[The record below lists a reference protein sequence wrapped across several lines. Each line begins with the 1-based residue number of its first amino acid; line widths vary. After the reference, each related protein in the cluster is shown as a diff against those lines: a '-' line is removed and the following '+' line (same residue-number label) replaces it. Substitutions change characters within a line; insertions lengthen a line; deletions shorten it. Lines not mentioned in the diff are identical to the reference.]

1 MLQRIQTYYLG
12 IIIVI
17 QIIAISG
24 MDFIRFY
31 SEKYVYV
38 LNAWG
43 VTINPNSEEGGRYFQ
58 EEVSSGYMVP
68 VFIGFISLAL
78 IAFLCIMSYKN
89 LDRQLKLGR
98 TLFYLYFVSV
108 LSVYLMATFG
118 ESWIDEGVKS
128 QEVGLPYWVFICGL
142 PLSFLANTGIKRDKR
157 LLDSLKRL

>member
-12 IIIVI
+12 IIIII
-17 QIIAISG
+17 QVVAISG

-31 SEKYVYV
+31 SEKYVYT

-43 VTINPNSEEGGRYFQ
+43 VSINPSDKVQYFST
-58 EEVSSGYMVP
+58 SSGYMVP

-78 IAFLCIMSYKN
+78 LAFLCIMSYKN

-108 LSVYLMATFG
+108 VSVYLMAAFG
-118 ESWIDEGVKS
+118 DRWIDEGVKS
-128 QEVGLPYWVFICGL
+128 QEVGLPYWLFICGL
-142 PLSFLANTGIKRDKR
+142 PFAFLANTGIKRDKR
-157 LLDSLKRL
+157 ILDSLKRL

>member
-12 IIIVI
+12 LIIVI
-17 QIIAISG
+17 QVIAISG

-31 SEKYVYV
+31 SEKYIYT

-43 VTINPNSEEGGRYFQ
+43 VNIEINPTGKQMYFQ
-58 EEVSSGYMVP
+58 NTTTSGYMVP

-78 IAFLCIMSYKN
+78 LAFLTIMSYKN

-98 TLFYLYFVSV
+98 TLFYLYFISV
-108 LSVYLMATFG
+108 VSVYLMATLG

-142 PLSFLANTGIKRDKR
+142 PLAFLANTGIKRDKR
-157 LLDSLKRL
+157 ILDSLKRL